1 MTNEA
6 LALLLAVFCGIG
18 IGVVLAS
25 AMWRQKVAIAEAHA
39 EMMDAFLV
47 EAHEEIDDLQA
58 QIAPMDHD
66 GDGRIGGSKPRKS
79 H

>member
-6 LALLLAVFCGIG
+6 LALLLAVFGGIA

-25 AMWRQKVAIAEAHA
+25 AVWRRKVELIEAH
-39 EMMDAFLV
+39 EDMLDAFLV
-47 EAHEEIDDLQA
+47 EATEEIDDLQA